1 MILSKTRYFVV
12 LDYNGTPF
20 HGWQYQPNAVSV
32 QEVLDKA
39 FSLILKE
46 TIALTGCGRT
56 DTGVH
61 AKNYVA
67 HFDSNAHNLENNAD
81 LVHKLN
87 RFLPKE
93 IVIQYIK
100 QMHPEAH
107 SRFDAISRTYQYF
120 VAQQKDPFQ
129 YSYSYHY
136 ALPLNVSLMNEA
148 ATKLFSYVDFTSF
161 SKVDTDVKTNNCKI
175 MEAYW
180 QETEHQLI
188 FTIKADRFLRNMVR
202 AIVGTLLEVG
212 REKLTIEEFRQII
225 EAKDRCKAGHS
236 AKAQALF
243 LMNVEYPYSIIAKKE
258 ATDSQI
264 LKPNL

>member
-1 MILSKTRYFVV
+1 MPRYFIV

-20 HGWQYQPNAVSV
+20 HGWQNQPNAVSV
-32 QEVLDKA
+32 QEVLEEA
-39 FSLILKE
+39 FTLILKE
-46 TIALTGCGRT
+46 TIAITGCGRT
-56 DTGVH
+56 DTRVH

-67 HFDSNAHNLENNAD
+67 HFDSVSEKLETEPN

-93 IVIQYIK
+93 IAIQYIK
-100 QMHPEAH
+100 KMHPEAH
-107 SRFDAISRTYQYF
+107 ARFDATSRTYQYYISRD
-120 VAQQKDPFQ
+120 KDPFYYPFSFTYQ
-129 YSYSYHY
+129 
-136 ALPLNVSLMNEA
+136 LPLRVDLMNLA
-148 ATKLFSYVDFTSF
+148 ANQLFQFIDFTSF

-212 REKLTIEEFRQII
+212 KEKLTIEEFRQII

>member
-1 MILSKTRYFVV
+1 L
-12 LDYNGTPF
+12 
-20 HGWQYQPNAVSV
+20 
-32 QEVLDKA
+32 EKA
-39 FSLILKE
+39 FSMILKE
-46 TIALTGCGRT
+46 TIAVTGCGRT

-67 HFDSNAHNLENNAD
+67 HFDSTSEELENETN

-93 IVIQYIK
+93 IAIQYIQK
-100 QMHPEAH
+100 MHPDAH
-107 SRFDAISRTYQYF
+107 ARFDATSRTYQYF
-120 VAQQKDPFQ
+120 ISKNKDPFHHPF
-129 YSYSYHY
+129 SYTYQ
-136 ALPLNVSLMNEA
+136 LPLRVDLMNLA
-148 ATKLFSYVDFTSF
+148 ASQLFHYIDFTSF

-180 QETEHQLI
+180 QETEQQLV

-212 REKLTIEEFRQII
+212 KEKLTMEEFRQII

-243 LMNVEYPYSIIAKKE
+243 LVRVEYPYSIVC
-258 ATDSQI
+258 
-264 LKPNL
+264 